1 MARRLNE
8 DHSDHSGSTT
18 ACACGQTARYAGRR
32 PKTFTS
38 VLGPLT
44 LERAYYYCDACRA
57 GICPRDRAL
66 GLHATSLSPG
76 VLRMVG
82 LAASDFSFAAA
93 SGLLWELAAVRVETK
108 QVERAAEALGR
119 EVAADERDVAETV
132 PSPAPTMYLGLDGT
146 GVPVR
151 PAEVEGRRGK
161 QPDGSAKTREVKLAT
176 MWTAEGRDKAGR
188 PVRDRGSVSYNAAV
202 ESAASRDTD
211 PLPSAFAQRAY
222 REAQR
227 RGFDTAARRVVIGDG
242 APWIW
247 QLAAEQFP
255 GAIEI
260 VDIYHAKQHLCDV
273 AKTLYGPGTD
283 LADQWA
289 RDRRAE
295 LDAGRLRAVVAE
307 LRIHVETTPE
317 ARRCIHYV
325 FGNRHRMRYPQFRAK
340 GLCISSGVVE
350 AGCKQIRAKLKRA
363 LRHGWRRHGAERQG
377 VSSWLVSCGTGTDR
391 AGRLL
396 VFQHQR
402 RTGAPRKW
410 LEIGS
415 RANDE
420 NGTEVCRRRQRG
432 VRCGS
437 HAWWHNA
444 RNSWRTASARTWS
457 YSRAPACH
465 RRPRHA
471 QAAAHRRRGPARADH
486 APLRTGVDGAH
497 LEPAGRSFPRVRR
510 SPVRPVVYSLR
521 SPPRRTYGAA
531 SRR

>member
-1 MARRLNE
+1 MRLRT
-8 DHSDHSGSTT
+8 DG
-18 ACACGQTARYAGRR
+18 ALRR
-32 PKTFTS
+32 PPPQD
-38 VLGPLT
+38 VHLGAGALT

-93 SGLLWELAAVRVETK
+93 SDLLWELAAVRVETK

-242 APWIW
+242 APWICSW
-247 QLAAEQFP
+247 PPSSFP
-255 GAIEI
+255 APSKSSTSTTPSSICATWPRPSTAPERTWPTSGQGPACRVGRRPAPRRRRGATHPCR
-260 VDIYHAKQHLCDV
+260 DHARGAKVHSLCVREPTPHTLSAVPRQGPVHLFGRRRGRMQ
-273 AKTLYGPGTD
+273 A
-283 LADQWA
+283 
-289 RDRRAE
+289 DRRTAQ
-295 LDAGRLRAVVAE
+295 
-307 LRIHVETTPE
+307 
-317 ARRCIHYV
+317 ARRH
-325 FGNRHRMRYPQFRAK
+325 
-340 GLCISSGVVE
+340 
-350 AGCKQIRAKLKRA
+350 A
-363 LRHGWRRHGAERQG
+363 L
-377 VSSWLVSCGTGTDR
+377 DR
-391 AGRLL
+391 
-396 VFQHQR
+396 
-402 RTGAPRKW
+402 
-410 LEIGS
+410 
-415 RANDE
+415 
-420 NGTEVCRRRQRG
+420 RRRQRHH
-432 VRCGS
+432 RPPLL
-437 HAWWHNA
+437 
-444 RNSWRTASARTWS
+444 
-457 YSRAPACH
+457 PAQ
-465 RRPRHA
+465 R
-471 QAAAHRRRGPARADH
+471 
-486 APLRTGVDGAH
+486 PLRGLLGATSRKRRLRGV
-497 LEPAGRSFPRVRR
+497 SQ
-510 SPVRPVVYSLR
+510 
-521 SPPRRTYGAA
+521 
-531 SRR
+531 

>member
-1 MARRLNE
+1 MNE

-18 ACACGQTARYAGRR
+18 ACACGQPARYAGRR

-44 LERAYYYCDACRA
+44 LERAYYHCDTCRA

-82 LAASDFSFAAA
+82 LAASDFSFAAV
-93 SGLLWELAAVRVETK
+93 SDLLWELSAVRVETQ

-176 MWTAEGRDKAGR
+176 LWTAEGRDKAGR
-188 PVRDRGSVSYNAAV
+188 RVRDRGSVSYNAAV

-247 QLAAEQFP
+247 RVADEQFP

-273 AKTLYGPGTD
+273 AKAIYGAGTD

-295 LDAGRLRAVVAE
+295 LDAGRLRAVVAA
-307 LRIHVETTPE
+307 LRIHDRDHARSAKVHSLCVREPTPHALSAVPCQGPVHLFGRRRGRLQADRRTAP
-317 ARRCIHYV
+317 ARRH
-325 FGNRHRMRYPQFRAK
+325 
-340 GLCISSGVVE
+340 
-350 AGCKQIRAKLKRA
+350 A
-363 LRHGWRRHGAERQG
+363 L
-377 VSSWLVSCGTGTDR
+377 DR
-391 AGRLL
+391 
-396 VFQHQR
+396 
-402 RTGAPRKW
+402 
-410 LEIGS
+410 
-415 RANDE
+415 
-420 NGTEVCRRRQRG
+420 RRRQR
-432 VRCGS
+432 RHRPS
-437 HAWWHNA
+437 LL
-444 RNSWRTASARTWS
+444 
-457 YSRAPACH
+457 PAQ
-465 RRPRHA
+465 R
-471 QAAAHRRRGPARADH
+471 
-486 APLRTGVDGAH
+486 PLRGLLGDTSRKRRLMGV
-497 LEPAGRSFPRVRR
+497 SQ
-510 SPVRPVVYSLR
+510 
-521 SPPRRTYGAA
+521 
-531 SRR
+531 